1 MPRGTCWKGYVQ
13 KGFKKKGNRSVPNCV
28 AVQNAYTGRAV
39 RQPSETNAEFK
50 IRHEMHTPFMDIKKK
65 KIVKANT
72 GKKIQGPQEK
82 EVYSIEPQKIQ
93 GPQEKEGYSI
103 EPQIRGSSS
112 FDNFTEKKTKGASL
126 YLNTPG
132 GRVGVHYDKDTDVN
146 PDESFDTKRKSVSYD
161 IQKEI
166 GKGTLTAGASLGK
179 SENKFREGKT
189 KQGMISYSIPIG
201 KSKGG
206 LLKQGKPKL
215 ALRGWK

>member
-28 AVQNAYTGRAV
+28 AVQNAYLGRAIK
-39 RQPSETNAEFK
+39 QPTETENEFK
-50 IRHEMHTPFMDIKKK
+50 IRHEMHSPFMDLKKKKK
-65 KIVKANT
+65 KIVKAQT
-72 GKKIQGPQEK
+72 GIQVQGPQ
-82 EVYSIEPQKIQ
+82 Q
-93 GPQEKEGYSI
+93 KEGYSI

-112 FDNFTEKKTKGASL
+112 FDDFTEKKTKGASL
-126 YLNTPG
+126 YLSTPG
-132 GRVGVHYDKDTDVN
+132 GRVGVHYDKDKDIN

-179 SENKFREGKT
+179 SENKYREGKT
-189 KQGMISYSIPIG
+189 KQGMVSYSIPIG

>member
-28 AVQNAYTGRAV
+28 AVQNAYLGKAV
-39 RQPSETNAEFK
+39 KQPSETNAEFK
-50 IRHEMHTPFMDIKKK
+50 IRHEMHTPFMDIKKNKK

-72 GKKIQGPQEK
+72 GKEVQGP
-82 EVYSIEPQKIQ
+82 PQ
-93 GPQEKEGYSI
+93 KEGYSI
-103 EPQIRGSSS
+103 EPQIRGASS

-126 YLNTPG
+126 YLSTPG
-132 GRVGVHYDKDTDVN
+132 GRVGVHYDKDKDIN

-189 KQGMISYSIPIG
+189 KQGMISLSIPIG